1 MKYKP
6 TQIAMIARQVIAHNL
21 TATAQP
27 MTRLEYNQFRG
38 WTVPEGEDPSD
49 PGYLM
54 NFGSHIAWWPAGEVD
69 KAFMVLPPAP
79 SYQQRV
85 HGEHMQLLERQEKLT
100 TFITS
105 PSFSSLVPAE
115 QIRLSKQFHLQK
127 QLLEV
132 LNQRIASF

>member
-1 MKYKP
+1 M
-6 TQIAMIARQVIAHNL
+6 TIHQAIAHNL
-21 TATAQP
+21 EATLQP

-38 WTVPEGEDPSD
+38 WVLPEGEDPND

-54 NFGSHIAWWPAGEVD
+54 DFGFHTAWWPADVVD
-69 KAFMVLPPAP
+69 KAFVMLPPAP

-85 HGEHMQLLERQEKLT
+85 HGEHKQLLDRQEKLT
-100 TFITS
+100 VFITS
-105 PSFSSLVPAE
+105 PAFSSLVPAE

-132 LNQRIASF
+132 LGLRIAAF

>member
-1 MKYKP
+1 M
-6 TQIAMIARQVIAHNL
+6 TIHQAIAHNL
-21 TATAQP
+21 EATLQP

-38 WTVPEGEDPSD
+38 WVLPEGEDPND

-54 NFGSHIAWWPAGEVD
+54 DFGFHTAWWPADVVD
-69 KAFMVLPPAP
+69 KAFVMLPSAP

-85 HGEHMQLLERQEKLT
+85 HGEHKQLLDRQEKLT
-100 TFITS
+100 VFITS
-105 PSFSSLVPAE
+105 PAFSSLVPAE

-132 LNQRIASF
+132 LGLRIAAF

>member
-1 MKYKP
+1 M
-6 TQIAMIARQVIAHNL
+6 TIRQAIAHNL
-21 TATAQP
+21 EATMQP

-38 WTVPEGEDPSD
+38 WTLPEGEDPNDS
-49 PGYLM
+49 GYLM
-54 NFGSHIAWWPAGEVD
+54 NFGSHTAWWPAGEVD
-69 KAFMVLPPAP
+69 KAFIVLPPAP

-85 HGEHMQLLERQEKLT
+85 HGEHLQLLERQEKLT

-132 LNQRIASF
+132 LSQRIASF

>member
-1 MKYKP
+1 M
-6 TQIAMIARQVIAHNL
+6 TIHRAIAHNL
-21 TATAQP
+21 EATLQP

-38 WTVPEGEDPSD
+38 WTLPEGEDPND

-54 NFGSHIAWWPAGEVD
+54 DFGFHTAWWPADVVD
-69 KAFMVLPPAP
+69 KAFVMLPPAP

-85 HGEHMQLLERQEKLT
+85 LVEHRQLLDRQEKLT
-100 TFITS
+100 VFITS
-105 PSFSSLVPAE
+105 PAFSSLVPAE

-132 LNQRIASF
+132 LGLRIAAF

>member
-1 MKYKP
+1 M
-6 TQIAMIARQVIAHNL
+6 TVHQVIAHNL

-27 MTRLEYNQFRG
+27 MSRQEYNQFCG
-38 WTVPEGEDPSD
+38 GTVPEGEDLID

-54 NFGSHIAWWPAGEVD
+54 NFGSHTAWWPAGEVD

-85 HGEHMQLLERQEKLT
+85 HGEHMQLLDRQEKLT
-100 TFITS
+100 VFITS

-115 QIRLSKQFHLQK
+115 QIRLSKQYHLQK

-132 LNQRIASF
+132 LSQRIASF

>member
-6 TQIAMIARQVIAHNL
+6 TRIAMTARQVIAHNL

-38 WTVPEGEDPSD
+38 WTVPEGEDPTD

-54 NFGSHIAWWPAGEVD
+54 NFGFHTTWWPADVVD
-69 KAFMVLPPAP
+69 KAFLVLPPAP
-79 SYQQRV
+79 PHQQRV
-85 HGEHMQLLERQEKLT
+85 QGEHKQLLERQEKLT

-132 LNQRIASF
+132 LSQRIASF

>member
-1 MKYKP
+1 M
-6 TQIAMIARQVIAHNL
+6 TIHQAIAHNL
-21 TATAQP
+21 EATLQP

-38 WTVPEGEDPSD
+38 WVLPEGEDPND

-54 NFGSHIAWWPAGEVD
+54 DFGFHTAWGPADVVD
-69 KAFMVLPPAP
+69 KAFVMLPPAP

-85 HGEHMQLLERQEKLT
+85 HGEHKQLLDRQEKLT
-100 TFITS
+100 VFITS
-105 PSFSSLVPAE
+105 PAFSSLVPAE

-132 LNQRIASF
+132 LSQRIAGF

>member
-1 MKYKP
+1 M
-6 TQIAMIARQVIAHNL
+6 TIHQAITHNL
-21 TATAQP
+21 EATLQP

-38 WTVPEGEDPSD
+38 WVLPEGEDPND

-54 NFGSHIAWWPAGEVD
+54 DFGFHTAWWPADVVD
-69 KAFMVLPPAP
+69 KAFVMLPSAP

-85 HGEHMQLLERQEKLT
+85 HGEHKQLLDRQEKLT
-100 TFITS
+100 VFITS
-105 PSFSSLVPAE
+105 PAFSSLVPAE

-132 LNQRIASF
+132 LGLRIAAF

>member
-1 MKYKP
+1 MKYKR
-6 TQIAMIARQVIAHNL
+6 TRLAMTARQVIAHNL

-38 WTVPEGEDPSD
+38 WTVPESEDPND

-54 NFGSHIAWWPAGEVD
+54 DFGFHTAWWPADVVD
-69 KAFMVLPPAP
+69 KAFVMLPPAP

-85 HGEHMQLLERQEKLT
+85 HGEHKQLLDRQEKLT
-100 TFITS
+100 VFITS
-105 PSFSSLVPAE
+105 PAFSSLAPAE

-132 LNQRIASF
+132 LSQRIASF

>member
-1 MKYKP
+1 M
-6 TQIAMIARQVIAHNL
+6 TIHQAIAHNL
-21 TATAQP
+21 EATLQP

-38 WTVPEGEDPSD
+38 WVLPGGEDPND

-54 NFGSHIAWWPAGEVD
+54 DFGFHTAWWPADVVD
-69 KAFMVLPPAP
+69 KAFVMLPSAP

-85 HGEHMQLLERQEKLT
+85 HGEHKQLLDRQEKLT
-100 TFITS
+100 VFITS
-105 PSFSSLVPAE
+105 PAFSSLVPAE

-132 LNQRIASF
+132 LGLRIAAF

>member
-1 MKYKP
+1 M
-6 TQIAMIARQVIAHNL
+6 TIHQVIAHNL

-38 WTVPEGEDPSD
+38 WTVPEGEDPTD

-54 NFGSHIAWWPAGEVD
+54 NFGFHIAWWPADVVD
-69 KAFMVLPPAP
+69 KAFLVLPPAP
-79 SYQQRV
+79 PHQQRV
-85 HGEHMQLLERQEKLT
+85 HGEHRQLHERQEKLT
-100 TFITS
+100 VFITS

-132 LNQRIASF
+132 LGQRIASF

>member
-1 MKYKP
+1 M
-6 TQIAMIARQVIAHNL
+6 TIHQAIAHNL
-21 TATAQP
+21 EATMQP

-38 WTVPEGEDPSD
+38 WTLPEGEDPND

-54 NFGSHIAWWPAGEVD
+54 DFGFHTAWWPADVVD
-69 KAFMVLPPAP
+69 KAFMVLPSAP

-85 HGEHMQLLERQEKLT
+85 HGEHKQLLDRQEKLT
-100 TFITS
+100 VFITS
-105 PSFSSLVPAE
+105 PAFSSLVPAE

-132 LNQRIASF
+132 LGQRIAAF

>member
-1 MKYKP
+1 M
-6 TQIAMIARQVIAHNL
+6 TIHQAIAHNL
-21 TATAQP
+21 EATLQP

-38 WTVPEGEDPSD
+38 WALPEGEDPND

-54 NFGSHIAWWPAGEVD
+54 DFGFHTAWWPADAVD
-69 KAFMVLPPAP
+69 KAFMVLPSAP

-85 HGEHMQLLERQEKLT
+85 HGEHKQLLDRQEKLT
-100 TFITS
+100 VFITS
-105 PSFSSLVPAE
+105 PAFSSLVPAE

-132 LNQRIASF
+132 LSQRIASF

>member
-1 MKYKP
+1 M
-6 TQIAMIARQVIAHNL
+6 TIHQAIAHNL
-21 TATAQP
+21 EATMQP

-38 WTVPEGEDPSD
+38 WVLPEGEDPND

-54 NFGSHIAWWPAGEVD
+54 DFGFHTAWWPADVVD
-69 KAFMVLPPAP
+69 KAFMVLPSAP

-85 HGEHMQLLERQEKLT
+85 HGEHKQLLDRQEKLT
-100 TFITS
+100 VFITS
-105 PSFSSLVPAE
+105 PAFSSLVPAE

-132 LNQRIASF
+132 LGLRIAAF